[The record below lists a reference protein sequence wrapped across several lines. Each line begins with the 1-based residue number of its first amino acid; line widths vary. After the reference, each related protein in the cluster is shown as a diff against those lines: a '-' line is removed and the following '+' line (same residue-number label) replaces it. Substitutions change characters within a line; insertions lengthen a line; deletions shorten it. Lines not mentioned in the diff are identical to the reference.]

1 MSVRKIEEN
10 DITCFGHGAARRA
23 KPRRFIPPSDRSV
36 ISMEQPESILGTI
49 IDGRYR
55 LREFIGSGSYGS
67 VYAADELTL
76 GRVISQVAVKIINPE
91 NDDRRQ
97 KVLQE
102 ILGLARLHHDYI
114 IAYRSSGEIREG
126 NLAGSIFLA
135 TELGDSTLQR
145 LVKAPRRLSTEELR
159 DLVRGIS
166 AALAHIHG
174 EGAIHGD
181 VKPANI
187 IRVRGR
193 WKLGD
198 LGLLRTANRK
208 QSGPAY
214 GSLTYMAPE
223 MLRHEFSPA
232 NDIYSLGVTILNYF
246 TGKFAHQGDSR
257 EAFVENLKTQ
267 LPSVPE
273 SIRDPWRNL
282 ILGCLNRLPTE
293 RMTAAQVEAFVAPL
307 SPHFTAST
315 ETRPIIVAAQG
326 YADYTSI
333 QDAINEAL
341 PGSQIVV
348 HPGKYRDSLRIDKP
362 IEIVGEGARDEVVIS
377 TRDNHCVEIATPG
390 PVLIRGITMRV
401 KPNPGGVDCY
411 AVDVG
416 AGKLVIEDCQIR
428 SLTLACVAVHDS
440 AQATLRHCMING
452 SRDAGVFIYDH
463 GHAKF
468 EECEITGHG
477 ATGISICDGGQA
489 SFEKCYVHHNRGG
502 GAAIFPRGSGKFEA
516 CRIVDNRKCGAAVAE
531 NAQADFSSCVI
542 VDNETFGIVM
552 KDDAVANVVDCDL
565 RGNKKGPWKLS
576 DYCRLERRENLE

>member
-1 MSVRKIEEN
+1 M
-10 DITCFGHGAARRA
+10 D
-23 KPRRFIPPSDRSV
+23 
-36 ISMEQPESILGTI
+36 QPESLLGTI
-49 IDGRYR
+49 VDGRYR

-76 GRVISQVAVKIINPE
+76 GRVISQVAVKLIKPE
-91 NDDRRQ
+91 NDVRRQ

-126 NLAGSIFLA
+126 NLTGWIFLA

-145 LVKAPRRLSTEELR
+145 LVKAPRRLSTDELR
-159 DLVRGIS
+159 DLVRGI
-166 AALAHIHG
+166 AGALAHIHN

-198 LGLLRTANRK
+198 LGLLRTTTK
-208 QSGPAY
+208 KSSGPAY

-223 MLRHEFSPA
+223 MLRHEFSSA
-232 NDIYSLGVTILNYF
+232 NDIYALGVTILNYF

-257 EAFVENLKTQ
+257 EVFVENLKTQ

-273 SIRDPWRNL
+273 TIRDPWRNL
-282 ILGCLNRLPTE
+282 ILGCLDRLPGN
-293 RMTAAQVEAFVAPL
+293 RMTAAQIEAFVAPS
-307 SPHFTAST
+307 SPHFTASN
-315 ETRPIIVAAQG
+315 ETRPIIVASQG
-326 YADYTSI
+326 YADYTTI
-333 QDAINEAL
+333 QDAIQEAL

-362 IEIVGEGARDEVVIS
+362 IEIVGEGAPDEIVIS

-401 KPNPGGVDCY
+401 KPGPEGVECY

-416 AGKLVIEDCQIR
+416 TGKLVIEDCKIR

-440 AQATLRHCMING
+440 AQATLRHCLING
-452 SRDAGVFIYDH
+452 SRDVGVFVYDH
-463 GHAKF
+463 GHGVF

-477 ATGISICDGGQA
+477 ATGVSISDGGQA
-489 SFEKCYVHHNRGG
+489 LFEKCYIHHNRGG
-502 GAAIFPRGSGKFEA
+502 GAAIFPRGSATFNS
-516 CRIVDNRKCGAAVAE
+516 CRLVDNRKCGAAVAD
-531 NAQADFSSCVI
+531 NAHADFSGCVL
-542 VDNETFGIVM
+542 VDNESFAIVL

-565 RGNKKGPWKLS
+565 RGNRKGAWKLS
-576 DYCRLERRENLE
+576 DYCRLERRDNLE

>member
-1 MSVRKIEEN
+1 MRKMNGN
-10 DITCFGHGAARRA
+10 DITCLGREAAGTAQSGRL
-23 KPRRFIPPSDRSV
+23 ILPSARSV

-102 ILGLARLHHDYI
+102 ILSLARLHHDFI

-126 NLAGSIFLA
+126 SLAGSIFLA

-145 LVKAPRRLSTEELR
+145 LVKAPRRLSTDELR
-159 DLVRGIS
+159 DLVRGIAS
-166 AALAHIHG
+166 ALVHIHG

-193 WKLGD
+193 WKLAD
-198 LGLLRTANRK
+198 LGLLRTTSRK
-208 QSGPAY
+208 PTGPAY

-223 MLRHEFSPA
+223 MLRHEFCPA

-257 EAFVENLKTQ
+257 ESFVENLKTQ

-282 ILGCLNRLPTE
+282 ILGCLNRLPSE
-293 RMTAAQVEAFVAPL
+293 RMTAAQVEAFVAPG

-315 ETRPIIVAAQG
+315 DTRPIIVAAQG
-326 YADYTSI
+326 YADYSSI

-377 TRDNHCVEIATPG
+377 TRDNHCVEVATTG
-390 PVLIRGITMRV
+390 QVLLRGLTMRV
-401 KPNPGGVDCY
+401 KPTTGGVECY

-416 AGKLVIEDCQIR
+416 MGKLTIEDCQIR

-440 AQATLRHCMING
+440 AQATLRRCMING
-452 SRDAGVFIYDH
+452 SRDVGVFVYDH
-463 GHAKF
+463 GHATF
-468 EECEITGHG
+468 EECEITGHV
-477 ATGISICDGGQA
+477 ATGISVSDGGQA
-489 SFEKCYVHHNRGG
+489 AFEKCYVHHNRGG
-502 GAAIFPRGSGKFEA
+502 GAAIFPRGSATFDA
-516 CRIVDNRKCGAAVAE
+516 CRIVDNRKSGAAVAE
-531 NAQADFSSCVI
+531 NGHADFTSCVI
-542 VDNETFGIVM
+542 VDNETFAIVL
-552 KDDAVANVVDCDL
+552 KDDDVANVLDCDL

-576 DYCRLERRENLE
+576 DYCRLERRDNLE

>member
-1 MSVRKIEEN
+1 MVSEE
-10 DITCFGHGAARRA
+10 AARQEKRDRLTL
-23 KPRRFIPPSDRSV
+23 PRVRSV
-36 ISMEQPESILGTI
+36 MHMDQPESLLGTI
-49 IDGRYR
+49 VDGRYR

-76 GRVISQVAVKIINPE
+76 GRVISQVAVKLINPE
-91 NDDRRQ
+91 NDERRQ

-102 ILGLARLHHDYI
+102 ILGLARLHHDFI
-114 IAYRSSGEIREG
+114 ISYRSSGEIREG

-135 TELGDSTLQR
+135 TELGDTTLQR
-145 LVKAPRRLSTEELR
+145 LVKAPRRLSTDEIRE
-159 DLVRGIS
+159 LVRGIA
-166 AALAHIHG
+166 AALAHIHT

-198 LGLLRTANRK
+198 LGLLRTTTRR

-232 NDIYSLGVTILNYF
+232 NDIYALGVTMLHYF

-257 EAFVENLKTQ
+257 EIFVENLKTQ
-267 LPSVPE
+267 LPNVPE

-282 ILGCLNRLPTE
+282 ILGCLERLPTN
-293 RMTAAQVEAFVAPL
+293 RMTAAQIEAFVAPS

-315 ETRPIIVAAQG
+315 DTRPIIVAAQG

-333 QDAINEAL
+333 QEAIKEAL

-348 HPGKYRDSLRIDKP
+348 HPGKYREPLRIDKP
-362 IEIVGEGARDEVVIS
+362 IEIVGEGSIEEVVIS
-377 TRDNHCVEIATPG
+377 TRDDHCVEIATPG

-401 KPNPGGVDCY
+401 KPGTAGVECY

-416 AGKLVIEDCQIR
+416 AGKVVIEDCQLR

-440 AQATLRHCMING
+440 AHAT
-452 SRDAGVFIYDH
+452 
-463 GHAKF
+463 
-468 EECEITGHG
+468 
-477 ATGISICDGGQA
+477 
-489 SFEKCYVHHNRGG
+489 
-502 GAAIFPRGSGKFEA
+502 
-516 CRIVDNRKCGAAVAE
+516 
-531 NAQADFSSCVI
+531 
-542 VDNETFGIVM
+542 
-552 KDDAVANVVDCDL
+552 
-565 RGNKKGPWKLS
+565 
-576 DYCRLERRENLE
+576 